1 MAQIID
7 GKIILEKEELN
18 LLAGIT
24 NLELVPNQKGIFLLI
39 DKQIAIQ
46 KEGAQVCVNLPLIE
60 EHEEVIGLIKK
71 SKISELVE
79 GKFEESLNEK
89 QKEALLELIINKKVF
104 VFKLNNSYKKGIY
117 RISEEI
123 REKKDSEEFNTEKK
137 ALPDYTIEIDGFIST
152 NNTERARSL
161 SIDYKEQIEKNEL
174 KGIKNFEGVY
184 YLIETKLIDK
194 YLEKILN
201 DIRKNKEISLEEI
214 AKQENIS
221 IELTK
226 IIIEFLKDEGEILE
240 KRKGYYKFIE

>member
-71 SKISELVE
+71 SKLSELVE